1 MACGRWEIQMTLGS
15 GCYCGK
21 VRYEAAGTPMLRAQC
36 HCRPCQYFSG
46 GAANMFMLM
55 PVDGFRYT
63 KGAPRQFKRDDL
75 ERAVTREFCSDCGT
89 QLITRRPRPQRH
101 HPQGRNPRRS
111 DPIRRVPDGDQRQR
125 QAGVQLHPRRVTD
138 LRGFAAALMRA
149 AIIRPPACRTGER
162 AKPPAIRTPAI
173 REI

>member
-1 MACGRWEIQMTLGS
+1 MTLGG

-63 KGAPRQFKRDDL
+63 KGEPRQFKCDDL

-89 QLITRRPRPQRH
+89 QLITRCPGLTAIILKAGTLDDPTQYGVC
-101 HPQGRNPRRS
+101 QMAINAS
-111 DPIRRVPDGDQRQR
+111 DR
-125 QAGVQLHPRRVTD
+125 QAFNCIQEGLAIYEGLPPR
-138 LRGFAAALMRA
+138 
-149 AIIRPPACRTGER
+149 
-162 AKPPAIRTPAI
+162 
-173 REI
+173 

>member
-1 MACGRWEIQMTLGS
+1 MTLGG

-36 HCRPCQYFSG
+36 HCRPCRYFSG

-89 QLITRRPRPQRH
+89 QLITRRPGLNAIILKAGTLDDPTQYGAC
-101 HPQGRNPRRS
+101 QMAINAS
-111 DPIRRVPDGDQRQR
+111 DR
-125 QAGVQLHPRRVTD
+125 QAFNCIQEGLPIYEGLPPR
-138 LRGFAAALMRA
+138 
-149 AIIRPPACRTGER
+149 
-162 AKPPAIRTPAI
+162 
-173 REI
+173 